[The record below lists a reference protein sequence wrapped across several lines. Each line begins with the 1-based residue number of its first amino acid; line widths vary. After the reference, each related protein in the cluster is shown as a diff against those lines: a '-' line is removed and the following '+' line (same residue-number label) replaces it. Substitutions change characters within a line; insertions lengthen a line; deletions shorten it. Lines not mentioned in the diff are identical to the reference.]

1 MPWYDTEW
9 LAKITGGRWIRKPLD
24 AIRHVA
30 NDTRRISPGA
40 LYVALRGARFDGH
53 AFAAHAF
60 EAGAS
65 AAMIERGAAVALD
78 GEYPLLEV
86 ENTQAALSALG
97 AAHRAQVGPLVIGV
111 TGSAGKTTVKEMTAA
126 VLSAAGETARTAGN
140 WNNEI
145 GLPLSLL
152 SMEMNVRYG
161 VFEAGMNH
169 PGEIQRLC
177 EVLRPDWGIVT
188 TVGPV
193 HLEFFD
199 SVEAIA
205 REKSELLRALPAG
218 GRAFLHRDSAWFP
231 LLRDQSPC
239 VVRTVSLEQH
249 PEADLWIALDVAGR
263 RLSATAQGEVRT
275 FEWPWPGQH
284 NALNAGFAILV
295 GREAGLRWEQI
306 QAGLATYQ
314 PLPMRWQ
321 EERIAGCL
329 FINDAYN
336 ANPTSMRAA
345 LSTFATMHG
354 EGRRWLVLGDMLE
367 LGTTGRDEHAALGEA
382 LAGGGWSGLLTVGPL
397 AAHIAE
403 GAERKGFPGANIW
416 KCADTGTAATVLG
429 EQIAEGDAILLKG
442 SRGVALESILALVK
456 NGKGEE

>member
-1 MPWYDTEW
+1 M
-9 LAKITGGRWIRKPLD
+9 
-24 AIRHVA
+24 
-30 NDTRRISPGA
+30 
-40 LYVALRGARFDGH
+40 
-53 AFAAHAF
+53 
-60 EAGAS
+60 
-65 AAMIERGAAVALD
+65 
-78 GEYPLLEV
+78 
-86 ENTQAALSALG
+86 
-97 AAHRAQVGPLVIGV
+97 IGV

-126 VLSAAGETARTAGN
+126 VLSAAGETARTTGN

-177 EVLRPDWGIVT
+177 EVLRPDWGIIT

-205 REKSELLRALPAG
+205 REKSELLRALPVE
-218 GRAFLHRDSAWFP
+218 GRAFLHRDSTWFP
-231 LLRDQSPC
+231 LLRAQVPC
-239 VVRTVSLEQH
+239 AVRTVSIAQH
-249 PEADLWIALDVAGR
+249 PEADLWISLDAVQK
-263 RLSATAQGEVRT
+263 RLTATAQGDVHV

-295 GREAGLRWEQI
+295 GREAGLNWAQI
-306 QAGLATYQ
+306 QSGLATYQ

-321 EERIAGCL
+321 EERVAGCL

-345 LSTFATMHG
+345 LDTFATMHHG

-367 LGTTGRDEHAALGEA
+367 LGSTGRDEHAVLGEA
-382 LAGGGWSGLLTVGPL
+382 LAGGNWAGLLTVGPL

-403 GAERKGFPGANIW
+403 GAERKGFPSANIW

-429 EQIAEGDAILLKG
+429 EQISAGDAILLKG
-442 SRGVALESILALVK
+442 SRGVALESILELVK
-456 NGKGEE
+456 NSKEQV